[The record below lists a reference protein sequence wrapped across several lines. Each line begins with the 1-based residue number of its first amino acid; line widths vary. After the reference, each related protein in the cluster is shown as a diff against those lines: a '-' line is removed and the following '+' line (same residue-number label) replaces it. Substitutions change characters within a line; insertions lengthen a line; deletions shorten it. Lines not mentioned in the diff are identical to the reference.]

1 MCKLQTFPPMTDH
14 DIWLENYFVGKI
26 IHEDWKSDQILIDSV
41 SYGHQKLFKTMFVL
55 ARNKNPR
62 FFEIH
67 KNSKWMIVPQKI
79 SVNSLFHLLLT
90 GQIYTLLRNRHS
102 QKFLAYL
109 IVCLL
114 FYQTKY
120 KILDNSQ
127 LRSLSSTKHQASWL
141 LGLLDSAKKT
151 RYIQGGFFK

>member
-67 KNSKWMIVPQKI
+67 KSSRCMCHKMCQSIH
-79 SVNSLFHLLLT
+79 SLFHLLLD
-90 GQIYTLLRNRHS
+90 ISNLPNS
-102 QKFLAYL
+102 
-109 IVCLL
+109 L
-114 FYQTKY
+114 FTFFPNKN
-120 KILDNSQ
+120 KIQSYGRIPTEITVL
-127 LRSLSSTKHQASWL
+127 
-141 LGLLDSAKKT
+141 
-151 RYIQGGFFK
+151 

>member
-67 KNSKWMIVPQKI
+67 KSSKWMIVPQKF
-79 SVNSLFHLLLT
+79 SVNSLFHLLLI
-90 GQIYTLLRNRHS
+90 GQIDTLLINRHS
-102 QKFLAYL
+102 
-109 IVCLL
+109 
-114 FYQTKY
+114 
-120 KILDNSQ
+120 
-127 LRSLSSTKHQASWL
+127 
-141 LGLLDSAKKT
+141 
-151 RYIQGGFFK
+151 

>member
-41 SYGHQKLFKTMFVL
+41 SYGHKKLFKTMFAL

-67 KNSKWMIVPQKI
+67 KISKCMCHKICHI
-79 SVNSLFHLLLT
+79 SVNTLGYQISVGLWNKSSLNSYIMISIHFY
-90 GQIYTLLRNRHS
+90 IY
-102 QKFLAYL
+102 
-109 IVCLL
+109 
-114 FYQTKY
+114 
-120 KILDNSQ
+120 
-127 LRSLSSTKHQASWL
+127 
-141 LGLLDSAKKT
+141 LGIAVT
-151 RYIQGGFFK
+151 FFS

>member
-62 FFEIH
+62 FF
-67 KNSKWMIVPQKI
+67 KFTKI

-90 GQIYTLLRNRHS
+90 GQLYTLLRNR
-102 QKFLAYL
+102 
-109 IVCLL
+109 
-114 FYQTKY
+114 
-120 KILDNSQ
+120 
-127 LRSLSSTKHQASWL
+127 RS
-141 LGLLDSAKKT
+141 
-151 RYIQGGFFK
+151 

>member
-67 KNSKWMIVPQKI
+67 KSSKCMCLGLHVLQKI
-79 SVNSLFHLLLT
+79 SVTSLFHLLLI
-90 GQIYTLLRNRHS
+90 GQIYTLLINRHS
-102 QKFLAYL
+102 
-109 IVCLL
+109 
-114 FYQTKY
+114 
-120 KILDNSQ
+120 
-127 LRSLSSTKHQASWL
+127 
-141 LGLLDSAKKT
+141 
-151 RYIQGGFFK
+151 